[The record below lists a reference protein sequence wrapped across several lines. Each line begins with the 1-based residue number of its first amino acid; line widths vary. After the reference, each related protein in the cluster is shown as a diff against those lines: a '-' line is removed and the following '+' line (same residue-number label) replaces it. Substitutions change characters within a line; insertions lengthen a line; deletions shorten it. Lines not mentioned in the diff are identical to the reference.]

1 MQLMIPKKELPEGEK
16 ALSAE
21 RIIIPKKE
29 ESIAAAFKNVI
40 FSFKITE
47 EKTTIIIGQR

>member
-16 ALSAE
+16 LLSAE

-29 ESIAAAFKNVI
+29 ENIAAAFKNVI
-40 FSFKITE
+40 FYFKITE

>member
-1 MQLMIPKKELPEGEK
+1 MQLTIPKKEFPDKEGPPPV
-16 ALSAE
+16 E

-29 ESIAAAFKNVI
+29 ESIAKAFKTVI

-47 EKTTIIIGQR
+47 EKITIIIGQR